1 MAETRP
7 ALRLEGGL
15 WCDEVLARL
24 PDLLDGTIDPTELAR
39 VRAHLAACDVC
50 TRFGGRYGQTVQRVR
65 AALGEAPAVDGGL
78 SERLR
83 DRLRRETWRG

>member
-7 ALRLEGGL
+7 ALRQEGGL

-24 PDLLDGTIDPTELAR
+24 PDLLEGSIEADDLAR

-50 TRFGGRYGQTVQRVR
+50 TRFGGRYGLTVQKVR
-65 AALGEAPAVDGGL
+65 EALGEAPAVGSAL
-78 SERLR
+78 SDRLR
-83 DRLRRETWRG
+83 ERLRRERARG

>member
-7 ALRLEGGL
+7 ALRQEGGL

-24 PDLLDGTIDPTELAR
+24 PDLLEGSIEAEDLAR

-65 AALGEAPAVDGGL
+65 AALGEAAEPARDL

-83 DRLRRETWRG
+83 DRLRRETARG